1 MAYVN
6 HISIRV
12 PWHDDQ
18 WRGTVCRKPRENAAC
33 IVLSEIA
40 AKKADDAEEC
50 VAGRRFDELT
60 EGELPPCV
68 RERVSFMAPFTLRR
82 EFVHPYK
89 DGGSPQHRD
98 LKTMTLQQPP
108 YSATCIPFKW
118 MRREHADKL
127 AAGWHLNFDPA
138 REPTEPEWMVRNGWL
153 QNGRNQRAML
163 DGFFST
169 VKPQESLCFFYAK
182 QTPFSDD
189 ARRVIVGVGRVKRVG
204 VPLQYEREGRNS
216 DVDTSYVWDVTIE
229 HSIRPSDGDG
239 FLLPYAEL
247 AAAQERGV
255 VIDWSRSLAFS
266 PASQS
271 AEFSYAAEHVSH
283 DGAISALLECKQ
295 ALEAAR
301 AVLVDGDAIPKA
313 LRWIDSRIS
322 ELWNMRGAYPGLG
335 AALTAFGLQHG
346 NFLALHLTE
355 QLGENEDPWPLVD
368 KVMRNPSSLPS
379 TLRALVT
386 SDLTDI
392 WKKLKDSR
400 LELLKLLARFAL
412 TNEQAERFFVA
423 AVRSASGLAYLDAQ
437 LLENPYVIY
446 EGDRF
451 STPASDDHT
460 LERVTLEAIDRGA
473 YPAEAVALKHPLPE
487 TSRMSGALDKRRVR
501 ALVIAQLEE
510 AAQVHGHTE
519 VP

>member
-1 MAYVN
+1 
-6 HISIRV
+6 
-12 PWHDDQ
+12 
-18 WRGTVCRKPRENAAC
+18 
-33 IVLSEIA
+33 
-40 AKKADDAEEC
+40 
-50 VAGRRFDELT
+50 
-60 EGELPPCV
+60 
-68 RERVSFMAPFTLRR
+68 
-82 EFVHPYK
+82 
-89 DGGSPQHRD
+89 
-98 LKTMTLQQPP
+98 
-108 YSATCIPFKW
+108 
-118 MRREHADKL
+118 
-127 AAGWHLNFDPA
+127 
-138 REPTEPEWMVRNGWL
+138 
-153 QNGRNQRAML
+153 
-163 DGFFST
+163 
-169 VKPQESLCFFYAK
+169 
-182 QTPFSDD
+182 
-189 ARRVIVGVGRVKRVG
+189 
-204 VPLQYEREGRNS
+204 
-216 DVDTSYVWDVTIE
+216 
-229 HSIRPSDGDG
+229 
-239 FLLPYAEL
+239 
-247 AAAQERGV
+247 
-255 VIDWSRSLAFS
+255 
-266 PASQS
+266 
-271 AEFSYAAEHVSH
+271 
-283 DGAISALLECKQ
+283 
-295 ALEAAR
+295 
-301 AVLVDGDAIPKA
+301 
-313 LRWIDSRIS
+313 
-322 ELWNMRGAYPGLG
+322 MRGAYPGLG